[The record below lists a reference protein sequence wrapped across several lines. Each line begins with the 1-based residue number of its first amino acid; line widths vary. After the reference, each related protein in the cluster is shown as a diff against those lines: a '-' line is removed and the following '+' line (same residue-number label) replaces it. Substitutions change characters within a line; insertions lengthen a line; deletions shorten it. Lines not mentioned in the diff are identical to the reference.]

1 MCAPSRGTQ
10 DGASHGSSIG
20 IRERMHQTEM
30 PTKLQASH
38 QAQLTTGT
46 VPNMAAD
53 AADIATRGGS
63 DETPDVIRTAAY
75 EDPALTPKFRDSG
88 IPVAGTTYLL
98 GASKLNG
105 DPAARAWLRVGA
117 RLLLRQRPRS
127 AADTGELPRPVEVQA
142 PDGRLLGRLPPGDAP
157 GGGGTPG
164 CRCVRYRARSGH
176 GAGIPARACATHH
189 RDPADRQRSDSVR
202 AAHIGRCPREWAGR
216 PVQAEAAPSLASR
229 D

>member
-1 MCAPSRGTQ
+1 
-10 DGASHGSSIG
+10 
-20 IRERMHQTEM
+20 M
-30 PTKLQASH
+30 PIELQASH

-46 VPNMAAD
+46 VPNMAAN
-53 AADIATRGGS
+53 AADIANRGGS

-142 PDGRLLGRLPPGDAP
+142 PDGRLLGRLPPGDAQAVEELLDA
-157 GGGGTPG
+157 GVSAT
-164 CRCVRYRARSGH
+164 ARVV
-176 GAGIPARACATHH
+176 AMVPAFRRERVQLTIEIRRTAS
-189 RDPADRQRSDSVR
+189 DPT
-202 AAHIGRCPREWAGR
+202 
-216 PVQAEAAPSLASR
+216 L
-229 D
+229 